1 MSDEETKCSKCKAPL
16 DEIGECPDCGSP
28 SELAAPAGWAAAQIW
43 PSLESITLKCPRPH
57 AGSGGYHWWY
67 NDHEEM
73 GCMTETAAPEP
84 DYVPIVCKTC
94 GLKLKLSADAPEYPA
109 I

>member
-1 MSDEETKCSKCKAPL
+1 MN
-16 DEIGECPDCGSP
+16 PDADW
-28 SELAAPAGWAAAQIW
+28 LAKQIW

-57 AGSGGYHWWY
+57 AGSGGLHWWY
-67 NDHEEM
+67 NDSEAMEAM
-73 GCMTETAAPEP
+73 DEQD
-84 DYVPIVCKTC
+84 DYVPVICKTC

>member
-1 MSDEETKCSKCKAPL
+1 MSEASENQEARAGCAPL
-16 DEIGECPDCGSP
+16 G
-28 SELAAPAGWAAAQIW
+28 GWAHGQIW
-43 PSLESITLKCPRPH
+43 PSLESITLKCPRPL

-67 NDHEEM
+67 NDSEEM
-73 GCMTETAAPEP
+73 ERQFEADEEQ
-84 DYVPIVCKTC
+84 DYVPIICKSC

>member
-1 MSDEETKCSKCKAPL
+1 MSNKRK
-16 DEIGECPDCGSP
+16 
-28 SELAAPAGWAAAQIW
+28 SESGAAVAGAADGWAASQIW
-43 PSLESITLKCPRPH
+43 PSLESITLKCPRPL

-73 GCMTETAAPEP
+73 EEHYHNARAAAETEDE
-84 DYVPIVCKTC
+84 DKYNYVPIICKSC

>member
-1 MSDEETKCSKCKAPL
+1 MDPIKESSTTGD
-16 DEIGECPDCGSP
+16 
-28 SELAAPAGWAAAQIW
+28 PAIDWAMAQVW
-43 PSLESITLKCPRPH
+43 PSLESINLKCPRPL

-67 NDHEEM
+67 NDGDAMEEVLDAGKKM
-73 GCMTETAAPEP
+73 
-84 DYVPIVCKTC
+84 DYVPIVCKSC